1 MKHAVTSGPL
11 AYQVTLIY
19 EALFLIMLV
28 ISFGWSR
35 NSKWWPKNGFG
46 FYGFG
51 FYPKPEAIIIR
62 NHIMHKKRKK
72 HTDFVFAE
80 CI

>member
-19 EALFLIMLV
+19 EALFLIMPV

-35 NSKWWPKNGFG
+35 KSKWRPKNGFG
-46 FYGFG
+46 FYL
-51 FYPKPEAIIIR
+51 KPEETIR
-62 NHIMHKKRKK
+62 NYVMHKKHKK
-72 HTDFVFAE
+72 KIPKYVSNYD
-80 CI
+80 I

>member
-19 EALFLIMLV
+19 EALFLIMPV

-35 NSKWWPKNGFG
+35 KSKWRPKNGFG
-46 FYGFG
+46 FYLES
-51 FYPKPEAIIIR
+51 EAIIIR
-62 NHIMHKKRKK
+62 NYIMHKKK
-72 HTDFVFAE
+72 HM
-80 CI
+80 

>member
-19 EALFLIMLV
+19 EALFLIMPV

-35 NSKWWPKNGFG
+35 KSKWRPKNGFE
-46 FYGFG
+46 FYLT
-51 FYPKPEAIIIR
+51 PSLLEIILCIK
-62 NHIMHKKRKK
+62 NICKK
-72 HTDFVFAE
+72 
-80 CI
+80 ISM